1 MGVSVDKFSFPR
13 AVCRWEVE
21 SSGDYR
27 IYATGRRA
35 GDKPRCTLLLQVDGA
50 GHAGEGF
57 RFQLEGG
64 NLTADIWTRD
74 ILEPPELGGFRLRYE
89 TRTEDLELR
98 PNSMCSRWEDVETM
112 LSRGSLIAFRPDAAE
127 DCTAELRQLMLE
139 AKEGTAGLGA
149 SIRWCLQAKND
160 HEVRLILQSLP
171 APAAQ
176 LRSEPI
182 LTGDDIAAIH
192 LEAVDLE
199 AEMLAGDPCHGM
211 VPIVF
216 ARDPE
221 TVRQELGDHPERIH
235 TGMPGNRGGRKK
247 RWEGGEGGEW

>member
-1 MGVSVDKFSFPR
+1 M
-13 AVCRWEVE
+13 
-21 SSGDYR
+21 
-27 IYATGRRA
+27 
-35 GDKPRCTLLLQVDGA
+35 
-50 GHAGEGF
+50 
-57 RFQLEGG
+57 
-64 NLTADIWTRD
+64 TADIWTRD
-74 ILEPPELGGFRLRYE
+74 ILEPAELGGFRLRYE
-89 TRTEDLELR
+89 IKTEDLELR

-112 LSRGSLIAFRPDAAE
+112 LSRGSLVAFRPDAAE
-127 DCTAELRQLMLE
+127 DCTAELRQLMHE
-139 AKEGTAGLGA
+139 AKEVTAGLGA

-171 APAAQ
+171 EPAAQ

-199 AEMLAGDPCHGM
+199 AEMLAGDPCHGL

-235 TGMPGNRGGRKK
+235 TGTHRNRDGQEDFEGGGGR
-247 RWEGGEGGEW
+247 GEIL